1 MTLKDYM
8 NLIQEQVKKIN
19 AEDENWEWSCKIGGN
34 WNHIQIKWSYLD
46 YLGEDH
52 NYFILD
58 LSYDKE
64 ENDYFLT
71 CRTPHG
77 QYIEGYLL
85 PPNPKKK
92 AAWHDDIEQ
101 SIINAIR
108 NIADYAHGS
117 Y

>member
-8 NLIQEQVKKIN
+8 NLIREQVKKISD
-19 AEDENWEWSCKIGGN
+19 ADENWGWICDLGDSPDIVYIRWE
-34 WNHIQIKWSYLD
+34 YLD
-46 YLGEDH
+46 YLREDH

-58 LSYDKE
+58 LRYDEE

-77 QYIEGYLL
+77 QYINGYLL

-92 AAWHDDIEQ
+92 AVWHDDIEQ
-101 SIINAIR
+101 SIINVIR
-108 NIADYAHGS
+108 DIADYAH
-117 Y
+117 YRY